1 MTTRGPWARA
11 HADAP
16 ADPGRLIEYRIVG
29 GRLGGMTEAPPE
41 TRARWAEARLRS
53 ALVTGEIPPGTPI
66 RVERLAEE
74 WQISATPLREAL
86 RALDNEGL
94 VVSTANRGS
103 RASPISMEHSREVY
117 ELRLVLEPR
126 AMRLSVMNGDDQWR
140 ASAFRAWEELKAVW
154 QGPDVARVEPTHT
167 AFHQALMSAC
177 GSESL
182 LEVTR
187 RLSVQSIRLRLL
199 SAAGRGGMERA
210 HEEHI
215 RLYETCV
222 AGDVDLATELCAAHI
237 GLTVKTMLGPEA
249 LRDIAGRLRAAVSTD
264 DGIPTVLERLADE

>member
-1 MTTRGPWARA
+1 MTQ
-11 HADAP
+11 
-16 ADPGRLIEYRIVG
+16 
-29 GRLGGMTEAPPE
+29 APPE
-41 TRARWAEARLRS
+41 TRTLWAEARLRS
-53 ALVTGEIPPGTPI
+53 ALVTGEIPPGAPI

-103 RASPISMEHSREVY
+103 RASPISVERSREIY
-117 ELRLVLEPR
+117 ELRLLLEPR
-126 AMRLSVMNGDDQWR
+126 ALHLSVLNGDDQWR
-140 ASAFRAWEELKAVW
+140 KSATQAWDDLKRVW
-154 QGPDVARVEPTHT
+154 QGSDLSRVEPSHT

-182 LEVTR
+182 MEVAR

-199 SAAGRGGMERA
+199 SAAGRGGLDRA
-210 HEEHI
+210 HDEHVH
-215 RLYETCV
+215 LYEACV

-237 GLTVKTMLGPEA
+237 GLTVKTMLGAET
-249 LRDIAGRLRAAVSTD
+249 LRDIANRLRAGVRAD
-264 DGIPTVLERLADE
+264 DGIPGVLDRLADD